1 MYIVYHH
8 YKDRSRELEDVK
20 DGWWTCPPE
29 LILSPKEDKQLTFL
43 WRMWNGLDAYIVD
56 PLGATQCNYVM
67 LMELPWFI
75 KWLTKFNP
83 KKIECKHVFDLES

>member
-1 MYIVYHH
+1 MHIVYHH
-8 YKDRSRELEDVK
+8 YKDRSRELKDIK

-43 WRMWNGLDAYIVD
+43 WRMWNGWDAYIVD
-56 PLGATQCNYVM
+56 QLGATQCNYVM

-75 KWLTKFNP
+75 KRFTTNKSR
-83 KKIECKHVFDLES
+83 KIQHL

>member
-1 MYIVYHH
+1 MHIVYQH

-43 WRMWNGLDAYIVD
+43 WRMWNRNNVLFVMHDKAVIAKSPGNFVSENIRIIKFDGIYGLEVV
-56 PLGATQCNYVM
+56 N
-67 LMELPWFI
+67 
-75 KWLTKFNP
+75 
-83 KKIECKHVFDLES
+83 

>member
-8 YKDRSRELEDVK
+8 YKDRSRELEDIK

-43 WRMWNGLDAYIVD
+43 WRMCNGWNAYIVD

-75 KWLTKFNP
+75 KRFTKFNP